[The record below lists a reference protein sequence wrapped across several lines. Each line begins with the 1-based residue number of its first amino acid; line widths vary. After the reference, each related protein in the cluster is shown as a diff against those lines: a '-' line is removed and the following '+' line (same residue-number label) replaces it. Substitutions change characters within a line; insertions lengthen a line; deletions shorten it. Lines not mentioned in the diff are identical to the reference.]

1 MSKSIT
7 LPAAPVSVQDSQDQD
22 DLHIVEYLN
31 QDNLPQLLRLMLSQ
45 ASTPA
50 EADMLLMST
59 LTATSAVLPNL
70 YFRYGKTGKRYY
82 ANLQCFIL
90 AAAASGKGVAGQ
102 ALEMIEPIQTKY
114 PILIPGDSTFP
125 AFFKRLYENGGRGYV
140 HESEGTVIT
149 DIWKSQAATY
159 SSILRKA
166 AEHEVVSNNR
176 VKEMK
181 VIQNPQLS
189 VLLTGTFGQYN
200 KLVPSIENGYF
211 SRLLP
216 VVVRDTQAFNK
227 SIVEADGHN
236 EPISRQVGQQLAKL
250 YRELYSGHER
260 EWSLTAEQKI
270 RLASHVETEYKA
282 LIEMLGQNFH
292 SAVVRMVV
300 QIERIAMVLSAMRRA
315 KDYSGGKN
323 TAEVHNIMND
333 QPKMADNS
341 TGLGLD
347 ASEDVESNSPITDGE
362 KWICADEDYET
373 AEMIGGKLILHMAA
387 AYKMIEG
394 DKAELV
400 PAIAMNCQK
409 QMLYERLPNEYEN
422 KVLFDEAIAQGVST
436 RTATRWNDNWQEKGL
451 VQKIK
456 HGVYKKVG

>member
-7 LPAAPVSVQDSQDQD
+7 LPASPVQVQYSQDQD

-31 QDNLPQLLRLMLSQ
+31 QDNLPELLRRMLSQ

-50 EADMLLMST
+50 EQDMLLMST
-59 LTATSAVLPNL
+59 LTATSAVLPNV

-90 AAAASGKGVAGQ
+90 AAAASGKGIAGQ
-102 ALEMIEPIQTKY
+102 ALEMIEPIQEKY

-176 VKEMK
+176 MKEMK

-216 VVVRDTQAFNK
+216 VVVRDTQPFNR
-227 SIVEADGHN
+227 SIVEADGHI
-236 EPISRQVGQQLAKL
+236 EPVSRQVGLQLLNL
-250 YRELYSGHER
+250 YRSLSSSGDH
-260 EWSLTAEQKI
+260 EWSLTSAQKS
-270 RLASHVETEYKA
+270 RLATHLASEYTT
-282 LIEMLGQNFH
+282 LINLLGANFH
-292 SAVVRMVV
+292 SAVIRMAV
-300 QIERIAMVLSAMRRA
+300 QIERIAMILSAMRLTTTNPLTHSA
-315 KDYSGGKN
+315 TNPLTCSDADYA
-323 TAEVHNIMND
+323 TAE
-333 QPKMADNS
+333 
-341 TGLGLD
+341 L
-347 ASEDVESNSPITDGE
+347 
-362 KWICADEDYET
+362 
-373 AEMIGGKLILHMAA
+373 IGSKLILHMAS
-387 AYKMIEG
+387 AYKLIAG
-394 DKAELV
+394 DQTELV
-400 PAIAMNCQK
+400 PPVSTTCQK
-409 QMLYERLPNEYEN
+409 QLLFNQLPAEYPH
-422 KVLFDEAIAQGVST
+422 KLLVAQAQSQGVPQ
-436 RTATRWNDNWQEKGL
+436 RTVLRWNNYWLEQGMISR
-451 VQKIK
+451 VS
-456 HGVYKKVG
+456 HGQYKKIG

>member
-7 LPAAPVSVQDSQDQD
+7 LPAAPVQVQDSQDQD

-50 EADMLLMST
+50 EQDMLLMST
-59 LTATSAVLPNL
+59 LTAASAVLPNL
-70 YFRYGKTGKRYY
+70 YFRYGKTGKKYY

-90 AAAASGKGVAGQ
+90 AAAASGKGIAGQ
-102 ALEMIEPIQTKY
+102 ALEMIEPIQEKY

-149 DIWKSQAATY
+149 DIWKSQAASY

-166 AEHEVVSNNR
+166 AEHEMVSNNR
-176 VKEMK
+176 VKEQK
-181 VIQNPQLS
+181 FIANPQLS
-189 VLLTGTFGQYN
+189 VLLTGTFSQYN
-200 KLVPSIENGYF
+200 HLVPSIENGYF

-227 SIVEADGHN
+227 SIVEADGHS
-236 EPISRQVGQQLAKL
+236 EPISRKVGQELAKL
-250 YRELYSGHER
+250 CMELYSHPER
-260 EWSLTAEQKI
+260 EWSLTAEQKM
-270 RLASHVETEYKA
+270 RLASHIETEYKA

-300 QIERIAMVLSAMRRA
+300 QVERIAMILSAMRMES
-315 KDYSGGKN
+315 K
-323 TAEVHNIMND
+323 
-333 QPKMADNS
+333 
-341 TGLGLD
+341 
-347 ASEDVESNSPITDGE
+347 VESQKSKADILL
-362 KWICADEDYET
+362 CADEDYET
-373 AEMIGGKLILHMAA
+373 AERIGGKLILHAAA
-387 AYKMIEG
+387 AYKMIQG

-400 PAIAMNCQK
+400 PAIEMSCQK
-409 QMLYERLPNEYEN
+409 QMLFDRLGAEFSHKDLAE
-422 KVLFDEAIAQGVST
+422 EAALQGVT
-436 RTATRWNDNWQEKGL
+436 KRTAERWALSWMEKGQI
-451 VQKIK
+451 VKISY
-456 HGVYKKVG
+456 GEYKKIA

>member
-1 MSKSIT
+1 MSKSLT
-7 LPAAPVSVQDSQDQD
+7 LPAASVSLQDSQDQD

-31 QDNLPQLLRLMLSQ
+31 QDELPELLRLMLSQ

-50 EADMLLMST
+50 EADMLLLST

-70 YFRYGKTGKRYY
+70 YFRYGKTGKKYY

-90 AAAASGKGVAGQ
+90 AAAASGKGIAGQ
-102 ALEMIEPIQTKY
+102 ALEMIAPIEAMH

-166 AEHEVVSNNR
+166 AEHEMISNNR

-216 VVVRDTQAFNK
+216 LVVRDRQAFNK
-227 SIVEADGHN
+227 SIVEADGKN
-236 EPISRQVGQQLAKL
+236 EPISWQVGQQLAKL
-250 YRELYSGHER
+250 CKQLYSQPER
-260 EWSLTAEQKI
+260 EWSLTSAQKT
-270 RLASHVETEYKA
+270 RLARHIETEYKA
-282 LIEMLGQNFH
+282 LTEMLGQNFH

-300 QIERIAMVLSAMRRA
+300 QVERIAMVLSALRIQSTDRF
-315 KDYSGGKN
+315 
-323 TAEVHNIMND
+323 
-333 QPKMADNS
+333 ADRVQ
-341 TGLGLD
+341 TGW
-347 ASEDVESNSPITDGE
+347 V
-362 KWICADEDYET
+362 CADEDYEA

-400 PAIAMNCQK
+400 PTIEMSCQK
-409 QMLYERLPNEYEN
+409 QMLYEKLSAEFEH
-422 KVLFDEAIAQGVST
+422 KELVSEAKMQGVPQST
-436 RTATRWNDNWQEKGL
+436 ALRWSNQWIEKGL
-451 VQKIK
+451 IK
-456 HGVYKKVG
+456 RVSHGQYKKIA

>member
-1 MSKSIT
+1 MSKSLT
-7 LPAAPVSVQDSQDQD
+7 LPAAPVPVQDSQDQD

-31 QDNLPQLLRLMLSQ
+31 QDNLPELLRLMLSQ

-50 EADMLLMST
+50 EQDMLLMST

-90 AAAASGKGVAGQ
+90 AAAASGKGIAGQ
-102 ALEMIEPIQTKY
+102 ALEMIEPIQAMY

-125 AFFKRLYENGGRGYV
+125 AFFKRLFENGGRGYV

-159 SSILRKA
+159 NSILRKA
-166 AEHEVVSNNR
+166 AEHEMVSNNR
-176 VKEMK
+176 VKELK
-181 VIQNPQLS
+181 VIPNPQLS
-189 VLLTGTFGQYN
+189 LLLTGTFSQYN
-200 KLVPSIENGYF
+200 HLVPSIENGYF

-216 VVVRDTQAFNK
+216 VIVRDTQPFNK
-227 SIVEADGHN
+227 SIVEADGHA
-236 EPISRQVGQQLAKL
+236 EPISRQVGRKLAKL
-250 YRELYSGHER
+250 CMELYCGHER

-270 RLASHVETEYKA
+270 RLANHVETEYKA

-300 QIERIAMVLSAMRRA
+300 QIERIAMILSAMRKV
-315 KDYSGGKN
+315 KDRPCI
-323 TAEVHNIMND
+323 V
-333 QPKMADNS
+333 DNS
-341 TGLGLD
+341 ISPGT
-347 ASEDVESNSPITDGE
+347 DVIENSGYNPPLMDEG
-362 KWICADEDYET
+362 KWICADEDYRT

-400 PAIAMNCQK
+400 PAIEMNCQK
-409 QMLYERLPNEYEN
+409 QMLYERLGAEFEH
-422 KVLFDEAIAQGVST
+422 KVLINEAKAQGVSV
-436 RTATRWNDNWQEKGL
+436 RTAERWALRWIDGGL
-451 VQKIK
+451 IQKLQ
-456 HGVYKKVG
+456 HGVYKKVS

>member
-1 MSKSIT
+1 MRKSLT
-7 LPAAPVSVQDSQDQD
+7 LPAALVQVQDSQDQD

-31 QDNLPQLLRLMLSQ
+31 QDKLPELLRLMLSQ

-50 EADMLLMST
+50 ELDMLLMST
-59 LTATSAVLPNL
+59 LTAASAVLPNL

-90 AAAASGKGVAGQ
+90 AAAASGKGIAGQ
-102 ALEMIEPIQTKY
+102 ALEMIEPVQELY

-166 AEHEVVSNNR
+166 AEHEMLSNNR
-176 VKEMK
+176 VKEQK
-181 VIQNPQLS
+181 FIHNPQLS

-216 VVVRDTQAFNK
+216 VIVRDTQPFNR

-250 YRELYSGHER
+250 CMELYCNEER
-260 EWSLTAEQKI
+260 EWSLTAEQKM

-300 QIERIAMVLSAMRRA
+300 QIERIAMILSAMRMG
-315 KDYSGGKN
+315 SGESDSPVKEERSRILSG
-323 TAEVHNIMND
+323 T
-333 QPKMADNS
+333 
-341 TGLGLD
+341 T
-347 ASEDVESNSPITDGE
+347 DVVLE
-362 KWICADEDYET
+362 CLDEDYQT

-400 PAIAMNCQK
+400 PAIEMSCQK
-409 QMLYERLPNEYEN
+409 QMLFERLGTEFEHREL
-422 KVLFDEAIAQGVST
+422 VEEAKAQGVSV
-436 RTATRWNDNWQEKGL
+436 RTAERWALRWIDGGL
-451 VQKIK
+451 LQKLQ
-456 HGVYKKVG
+456 HGMYKKVS